1 MIGLN
6 KGISRKNEE
15 NSQLRN
21 DVSDLESR
29 IDEFQTNWAS
39 QEAELGMFE
48 ISFRP
53 QSSRRPSRPRAPCS
67 ESINLTKCNGDPH
80 IEYLILVKLR
90 NQIGDLEKM
99 KVKEACMISIVKQ
112 LVESDLVE
120 RQKQAANH
128 KQLFQMAKILDINI
142 GWDSMMTSLSETGK
156 RSLNP

>member
-1 MIGLN
+1 MIGWN

-53 QSSRRPSRPRAPCS
+53 QSSRRPSRRKNPLFRIHSSNKMQWKPPHS
-67 ESINLTKCNGDPH
+67 EFHFSKT
-80 IEYLILVKLR
+80 
-90 NQIGDLEKM
+90 EKSNRRLG
-99 KVKEACMISIVKQ
+99 EN
-112 LVESDLVE
+112 ES
-120 RQKQAANH
+120 Q
-128 KQLFQMAKILDINI
+128 
-142 GWDSMMTSLSETGK
+142 
-156 RSLNP
+156 RSLYD